1 MIWLLQITTFDIS
14 LVVHGTV
21 AESDD
26 FQKVKQDSDVSECI
40 KRERAVFSQCVCGLM
55 I

>member
-1 MIWLLQITTFDIS
+1 LQITTFDIS

-26 FQKVKQDSDVSECI
+26 FRKVKQHSSVYI
-40 KRERAVFSQCVCGLM
+40 FR
-55 I
+55 

>member
-1 MIWLLQITTFDIS
+1 VQITTFNIS

-21 AESDD
+21 AENND
-26 FQKVKQDSDVSECI
+26 FEKVH
-40 KRERAVFSQCVCGLM
+40 RATTIITFFFLYISNYPSFYIYVGFH